1 MLGRVHT
8 FRIFRVRP
16 NFELVVVLGED
27 ILAWLVIALGG
38 AMFAGNVAALIRPPK
53 QRRDAND
60 LTKAP
65 LFRSV
70 VMATIGAIAT
80 IWALV
85 SLL

>member
-1 MLGRVHT
+1 M
-8 FRIFRVRP
+8 F
-16 NFELVVVLGED
+16 LGED
-27 ILAWLVIALGG
+27 ILAWMIIALGG

-53 QRRDAND
+53 QRRDVND

-65 LFRSV
+65 VFRSV

>member
-1 MLGRVHT
+1 MFLGD
-8 FRIFRVRP
+8 
-16 NFELVVVLGED
+16 D
-27 ILAWLVIALGG
+27 ILAWMVIALGG

-53 QRRDAND
+53 QRRDVND

-65 LFRSV
+65 VVRSV

>member
-1 MLGRVHT
+1 MVGCIHT
-8 FRIFRVRP
+8 FRKFRVRP
-16 NFELVVVLGED
+16 NFELVMFLGED

-53 QRRDAND
+53 VRRDAND

-65 LFRSV
+65 VVRTV
-70 VMATIGAIAT
+70 VMATIGAIAM

-85 SLL
+85 SLV

>member
-1 MLGRVHT
+1 M
-8 FRIFRVRP
+8 F
-16 NFELVVVLGED
+16 LGED
-27 ILAWLVIALGG
+27 LLAWMVIALGG

-65 LFRSV
+65 VVRSV
-70 VMATIGAIAT
+70 VMAIIGAIAAL
-80 IWALV
+80 WALV

>member
-1 MLGRVHT
+1 M
-8 FRIFRVRP
+8 F
-16 NFELVVVLGED
+16 LGED
-27 ILAWLVIALGG
+27 ILAWMIIALGG

-53 QRRDAND
+53 QRRDVND

-65 LFRSV
+65 VVRSV

>member
-1 MLGRVHT
+1 MAGCIHT
-8 FRIFRVRP
+8 IREFRVRP
-16 NFELVVVLGED
+16 QLELVMFLGED
-27 ILAWLVIALGG
+27 LLAWMVIALGG
-38 AMFAGNVAALIRPPK
+38 AMFAGNLAALVRPPK

-65 LFRSV
+65 VVRSV
-70 VMATIGAIAT
+70 VMATIGAIAA